1 MKQIVKEK
9 EAKFQSVLRDYRQ
22 SVETGDITEA
32 KKAWDD
38 MWICVLD
45 ACTNVCKKRASD
57 LKVSIW
63 DLDEKALDAT
73 INVMRSIEK
82 GNNPKKLSSFVYLF
96 CIGTIHN
103 KKARQWDELFSYEQ
117 IFVENN

>member
-1 MKQIVKEK
+1 MKPEIKQKE
-9 EAKFQSVLRDYRQ
+9 ENFQNALMGYRR
-22 SVETGDITEA
+22 SVESGNMTQA
-32 KKAWDD
+32 KKEWDN
-38 MWICVLD
+38 MWIYVLE

>member
-1 MKQIVKEK
+1 MQHSIKEK
-9 EAKFQSVLRDYRQ
+9 EKKFQDALSSYRQ
-22 SVETGDITEA
+22 SIENGNISQA
-32 KKAWDD
+32 KIDWDN
-38 MWICVLD
+38 MWLYVLD
-45 ACTNVCKKRASD
+45 ACTNVCKKRAAD